1 VSQAIST
8 RYSPGTRLG
17 GRYDVIHTLGWGGMA
32 EVYLSVDRQL
42 GREVAVKVIR
52 ERFAEDERFVKRFRR
67 EARAAASLSH
77 PNVVAVHD
85 VGVHEGSPFI
95 VMEHVP
101 GRTLAELVRD
111 GGPMDPGR
119 VAEIGEAVA
128 RALGAA
134 HAAGIVHRDVK
145 PGNVMV
151 TADGRV
157 KVLDFGIARALRWT
171 PLTDTPAVQGTAEYM
186 APEYVKGDGADPR
199 SDIYSLGVV
208 LYELLAG
215 RPPFT
220 GDSPLQVAYKHLEE
234 APAPPD
240 AVRPGL
246 PANLTA
252 VVLRCL
258 AKHPGDRYRRAEE
271 LAADLGY
278 LQAGRPAAT
287 APIPRDG
294 TSVLRTPDLGDSPRP
309 RRRRVRAL
317 WLGVVGGVVAV
328 GTVLALTLPALI
340 ADADRNRP
348 GRRPLRPPTA
358 VQADGRCAG
367 FLRAEVA
374 LQWDPTVSAFADG
387 YEIYRSTVSGGPYR
401 RVAFVPGHGTTA
413 YVDDDLSMGAD
424 YYYVV
429 KSTTGRRDGPPS
441 EQVGVGTPV
450 GCFF

>member
-1 VSQAIST
+1 MSQAIST
-8 RYSPGTRLG
+8 RYSAGTRLG
-17 GRYDVIHTLGWGGMA
+17 GRYDVVRPLGWGGMA
-32 EVYLSVDRQL
+32 EVYLTVDRQL
-42 GREVAVKVIR
+42 GRQVAVKVIR
-52 ERFAEDERFVKRFRR
+52 DRFAHDERFVTRFRR

-77 PNVVAVHD
+77 PHVVAVHD

-101 GRTLAELVRD
+101 GRTLAELLRD
-111 GGPMDPGR
+111 NGPMPPGR
-119 VAEIGEAVA
+119 AAEVGEAVA
-128 RALGAA
+128 RALGTA

-208 LYELLAG
+208 LYELLTG

-234 APAPPD
+234 APAAPD

-246 PANLTA
+246 PASLTA
-252 VVLRCL
+252 VVMRCL

-271 LAADLGY
+271 LAADLSN
-278 LQAGRPAAT
+278 LRSGRPAAT
-287 APIPRDG
+287 APIPRDR
-294 TSVLRTPDLGDSPRP
+294 TSVLRTADQGEAPPP
-309 RRRRVRAL
+309 RRRKRAV
-317 WLGVVGGVVAV
+317 WAAIGAGAVAL
-328 GTVLALTLPALI
+328 GTVLALTLPALL
-340 ADADRNRP
+340 AEADRPRQ

-358 VQADGRCAG
+358 VRAEGRCSG
-367 FLRAEVA
+367 FLQAEVS
-374 LQWDPTVSAFADG
+374 LGWEPSVSSFADG
-387 YEIYRSTVSGGPYR
+387 YEIYRSTVSGGPYD

-413 YVDDDLSMGAD
+413 YVDDNVSMGSD

-441 EQVGVGTPV
+441 DQVGAGTPV

>member
-1 VSQAIST
+1 
-8 RYSPGTRLG
+8 
-17 GRYDVIHTLGWGGMA
+17 
-32 EVYLSVDRQL
+32 
-42 GREVAVKVIR
+42 
-52 ERFAEDERFVKRFRR
+52 
-67 EARAAASLSH
+67 
-77 PNVVAVHD
+77 
-85 VGVHEGSPFI
+85 
-95 VMEHVP
+95 
-101 GRTLAELVRD
+101 
-111 GGPMDPGR
+111 
-119 VAEIGEAVA
+119 
-128 RALGAA
+128 
-134 HAAGIVHRDVK
+134 
-145 PGNVMV
+145 
-151 TADGRV
+151 
-157 KVLDFGIARALRWT
+157 
-171 PLTDTPAVQGTAEYM
+171 M

-328 GTVLALTLPALI
+328 GIVLALTLPALI